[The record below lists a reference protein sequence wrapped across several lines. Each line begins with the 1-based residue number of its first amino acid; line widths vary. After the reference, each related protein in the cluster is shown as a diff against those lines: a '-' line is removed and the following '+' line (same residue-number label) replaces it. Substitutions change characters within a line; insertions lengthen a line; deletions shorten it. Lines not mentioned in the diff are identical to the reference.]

1 MQLSLRTL
9 SGALGLLAF
18 IAAGLS
24 YWAGEQVGMATKE
37 SGVAR
42 DATFKSYRIAQSLKS
57 ITAGYELTMNEFYS
71 TVLTFP
77 AYQKKVM
84 EHKAALDQNLA
95 ALSSM
100 QEGAAATAT
109 ELTKIYSEMNNFRMS
124 LEAAMTSTEK
134 DWDRAREALFKMNVL
149 STRAIHQA
157 DLLGQ
162 SASERATTLDMHWQ
176 AYQAQALLYLRIAA
190 ALSLVLGVALV
201 FGVLSG
207 SRQAEAGAEE

>member
-1 MQLSLRTL
+1 MQPSIRTL

-18 IAAGLS
+18 VAAGSS

-95 ALSSM
+95 VLSSL
-100 QEGAAATAT
+100 QEGGAPTAT
-109 ELTKIYSEMNNFRMS
+109 ELTKIYTEMSQFRMS
-124 LEAAMTSTEK
+124 LEAAMTGTEK

-149 STRAIHQA
+149 STRAIYQA

-162 SASERATTLDMHWQ
+162 SASERATALDTRWQ

-190 ALSLVLGVALV
+190 ALSLALGVALV
-201 FGVLSG
+201 FGVLSA
-207 SRQAEAGAEE
+207 SRQTEAVAEA

>member
-1 MQLSLRTL
+1 MQLSIRTL

-18 IAAGLS
+18 VAAGLS

-57 ITAGYELTMNEFYS
+57 ITAGYELAMNEFYS

-84 EHKAALDQNLA
+84 DHKTALDQNLA

-100 QEGAAATAT
+100 QEGEAATAT
-109 ELTKIYSEMNNFRMS
+109 ELAKIYSEMNNFRMN
-124 LEAAMTSTEK
+124 LESAMTSADK

-149 STRAIHQA
+149 STRAIHLA

-162 SASERATTLDMHWQ
+162 SASERATALDTRWQ
-176 AYQAQALLYLRIAA
+176 AYQAQALRYLRIAA
-190 ALSLVLGVALV
+190 ALSLALGVTLI
-201 FGVLSG
+201 FGVLSA
-207 SRQAEAGAEE
+207 SRQAAAEE

>member
-24 YWAGEQVGMATKE
+24 FWAGEQVGMSMTE

-84 EHKAALDQNLA
+84 GHKTALDQNLA

-100 QEGAAATAT
+100 QEGGAATAT
-109 ELTKIYSEMNNFRMS
+109 ELTKIYSEMHNFRMS
-124 LEAAMTSTEK
+124 LEAAMTSTDK

-162 SASERATTLDMHWQ
+162 SASERATTLDTRWQ
-176 AYQAQALLYLRIAA
+176 THQAQALLYLRIAA
-190 ALSLVLGVALV
+190 ALSLMLGVALI
-201 FGVLSG
+201 FGVLSA
-207 SRQAEAGAEE
+207 SRHAEAAAEE